1 MKVGTLI
8 LLQCCLLTS
17 ISAFSQSESDKI
29 SEDAQLIDQ
38 QRAREEVDSLVRLTR
53 NQFYQNNWD
62 IAIEVGENTLKKA
75 RKIKDT
81 ASIFAVSSLIGNA
94 FLQIEDTLK
103 AKQIFSATILE
114 AEKLRDTSSIITSR
128 IDLGNFYAVQEI
140 SEPAIRIYTETL
152 PIAKIKNDPIHL
164 FILNYNIAELYLN
177 REDLDKAEFYV
188 NETNSYINDSL
199 NIIYKAV
206 ANLNNGKLAL
216 LKDRPRE
223 AKTFLDKCI
232 EVLTQVDYN
241 DPLID
246 SYEYYAKAEAALG
259 NYAAAYEYSL
269 KADELKVEKYKTD
282 KIEAIESVTAR
293 FKLNQ
298 YEQELKAKTLQNEIN
313 KETTK
318 RETTIF
324 WVKIAGAILL
334 VFGIF
339 LLRSY
344 LRRKKLLADLRVK
357 NKQYLAAK
365 ERSEELAK
373 AKSILFSNITHEL
386 RTPMYGIIGISSI
399 LMKDKKRKN
408 FEENLSSLKFS
419 ANYLL
424 SLINNVLQLTNID
437 SSKKDKLKRSKFDV
451 RKLIDNVVQSSKY
464 INPENPNEYRVS
476 VASNVPSLL
485 IGDDV
490 KLTQVLINVVGNSSK
505 FTQNGLI
512 EIGVTRT
519 DTVDGQ
525 VCLNFTISDN
535 GIGISS
541 EKQKHIF
548 NEFTQ
553 TGISDDY
560 RGAGLGL
567 PIVKKILEVQ
577 GSEIEIESEIDRGTT
592 VKFSINYEVLVD
604 NSIYEED
611 DTEELDSTSLTDKNI
626 LVVDDNKINQI
637 VTSKVLKMYGATVIV
652 AGNGPDAIKFAKEE
666 TLDLILM
673 DIHMPEMNGFE
684 ATEQIRMFDSEIPI
698 VALTAVELEKVT
710 EDNSAALMND
720 FIIKPYKNEEFIA
733 TILKHMNAAKKEML

>member
-1 MKVGTLI
+1 
-8 LLQCCLLTS
+8 
-17 ISAFSQSESDKI
+17 
-29 SEDAQLIDQ
+29 
-38 QRAREEVDSLVRLTR
+38 
-53 NQFYQNNWD
+53 
-62 IAIEVGENTLKKA
+62 
-75 RKIKDT
+75 
-81 ASIFAVSSLIGNA
+81 
-94 FLQIEDTLK
+94 
-103 AKQIFSATILE
+103 
-114 AEKLRDTSSIITSR
+114 
-128 IDLGNFYAVQEI
+128 
-140 SEPAIRIYTETL
+140 
-152 PIAKIKNDPIHL
+152 
-164 FILNYNIAELYLN
+164 
-177 REDLDKAEFYV
+177 
-188 NETNSYINDSL
+188 
-199 NIIYKAV
+199 
-206 ANLNNGKLAL
+206 
-216 LKDRPRE
+216 
-223 AKTFLDKCI
+223 
-232 EVLTQVDYN
+232 
-241 DPLID
+241 
-246 SYEYYAKAEAALG
+246 
-259 NYAAAYEYSL
+259 
-269 KADELKVEKYKTD
+269 
-282 KIEAIESVTAR
+282 
-293 FKLNQ
+293 
-298 YEQELKAKTLQNEIN
+298 
-313 KETTK
+313 
-318 RETTIF
+318 
-324 WVKIAGAILL
+324 
-334 VFGIF
+334 
-339 LLRSY
+339 
-344 LRRKKLLADLRVK
+344 
-357 NKQYLAAK
+357 
-365 ERSEELAK
+365 
-373 AKSILFSNITHEL
+373 
-386 RTPMYGIIGISSI
+386 MYGIIGISSI